1 MSTMTT
7 MTSPATEEDQAKS
20 DLLTAR
26 DRCDSCGAQAF
37 SIAENDKSHD
47 LYFCNHHKNK
57 FEAQLIAQGFR
68 ITDESYKLNEKPSI
82 SANAE

>member
-7 MTSPATEEDQAKS
+7 DTSPVTEKEQAQSDQ
-20 DLLTAR
+20 LTAR

-37 SIAENDKSHD
+37 ALAVNENHD
-47 LYFCNHHKNK
+47 LLFCNHHKNE
-57 FEAQLIAQGFR
+57 FESKLIEQGF
-68 ITDESYKLNEKPSI
+68 IIMDESYKLNEKPSI